1 MSLFSKRTAD
11 TLPAPTAAAIDV
23 DTMQQRAP
31 SLVNLYKTAG
41 VSLTKQ
47 GIAGQRAAV
56 HLVLD
61 HSGSMAHLYAD
72 GTVQRLAEQALALAA
87 NLDDDGVVPVVFFHN
102 SAYEPMD
109 VVIGNHDGAI
119 DRLRTEARITWGGTN
134 YAPAMREVISDYQQS
149 APGVPAFVIFQT
161 DGACGD
167 REETTRLLRTSSS
180 LPIHWAFVGFGAQDS
195 PEFAFLRGLDTLAG
209 RAVDNASFCATGYR
223 PGRLSDADLY
233 DRLLAEYPIWL
244 AAARAAGI
252 TT

>member
-1 MSLFSKRTAD
+1 MSLFSKPT

-87 NLDDDGVVPVVFFHN
+87 NLDDDGVVPVTFFHN
-102 SAYEPMD
+102 SAYTPMD
-109 VVIGNHDGAI
+109 AVIGSHDGVV
-119 DRLRTEARITWGGTN
+119 DRMRREAGIGWGGTN
-134 YAPAMREVISDYQQS
+134 YAPAMQCVINEHQKA
-149 APGVPAFVIFQT
+149 APGIPAFVIFQT
-161 DGACGD
+161 DGACQD
-167 REETTRLLRTSSS
+167 RPATERLLRDSSH
-180 LPIHWAFVGFGAQDS
+180 LPIFWQFLGFGDPQS
-195 PEFAFLRGLDTLAG
+195 HEFAFLRSLDTLRG
-209 RAVDNASFCATGYR
+209 RAVDNAGFCATGR
-223 PGRLSDADLY
+223 KPKALADGDLY
-233 DRLLAEYPIWL
+233 DRLLNEFPTWL
-244 AAARAAGI
+244 TAARGARLTA
-252 TT
+252 